1 MFMFIYKYLFLLILV
16 SFPLGV
22 DWEKIHKYYPNIS
35 GYSYYL
41 GDVDWGTVVYI
52 SKEDLLGLESEVQL
66 YFDKKKISKAILV
79 LGPEGLNDYN
89 CVKKYKK
96 VRKLLSD
103 KYGEYKYIKE
113 RKDPIIDDLV
123 GTSVCYTTA
132 LGLYEVSTY
141 WTHGKYLIECKLIGD
156 YEGYYIEVTYIDNNK
171 IKKYNQNQK
180 NKIMKKL

>member
-1 MFMFIYKYLFLLILV
+1 MVLEGWSYIDVSCVLIIFNLLNY
-16 SFPLGV
+16 
-22 DWEKIHKYYPNIS
+22 WK
-35 GYSYYL
+35 
-41 GDVDWGTVVYI
+41 
-52 SKEDLLGLESEVQL
+52 
-66 YFDKKKISKAILV
+66 
-79 LGPEGLNDYN
+79 
-89 CVKKYKK
+89 
-96 VRKLLSD
+96 
-103 KYGEYKYIKE
+103 KE
-113 RKDPIIDDLV
+113 RKDPIIDDLI